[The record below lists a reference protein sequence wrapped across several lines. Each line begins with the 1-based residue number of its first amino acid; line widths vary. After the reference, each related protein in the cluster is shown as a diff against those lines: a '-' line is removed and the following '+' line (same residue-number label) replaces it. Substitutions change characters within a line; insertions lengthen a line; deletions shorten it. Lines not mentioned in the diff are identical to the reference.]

1 MDGGRKETGARKYLL
16 NILALNRP
24 PTTRA
29 LQILMKDEELMK
41 AFAEKELALQSAT
54 RELEREQTKQKT
66 ASRKAMGIVKKTVI
80 AVSFV
85 VLVLSIL
92 LVSGILG
99 KFLDNL
105 ADWNGHQMLKGFEC
119 I

>member
-24 PTTRA
+24 PTT
-29 LQILMKDEELMK
+29 Q
-41 AFAEKELALQSAT
+41 LALQSAT
-54 RELEREQTKQKT
+54 RELERAQTKQKT